1 LLEPM
6 NTRARQRGLSIVE
19 LMVGI
24 AIGLVIVAAA
34 LLTLTHHLRENRSL
48 IVEARLM
55 QDLRTASD
63 LVAHDLRRAG
73 YWNHAGD
80 GVWHAAGS
88 PLQANP
94 YTALN
99 VSDEATSFSY
109 ARSEADSHDFAY
121 RLRDGVIEMRIG
133 NGNWQAMT
141 DGNTLRVASF
151 SIAPHAQDIVLDG
164 FCAQPCAAGSNTCPL
179 RQQLRSFA
187 VRIEAKAA
195 TNAEVSR
202 TVQATVRLRNDALSG
217 ACPT

>member
-1 LLEPM
+1 M

-73 YWNHAGD
+73 YWNHAGE
-80 GVWHAAGS
+80 GVWHASGS

-109 ARSEADSHDFAY
+109 ARSETDSHDFAY

-141 DGNTLRVASF
+141 DGGTLRVASF
-151 SIAPHAQDIVLDG
+151 SITPHAQDIVLDG
-164 FCAQPCAAGSNTCPL
+164 FCARPCAAGSSNTCPP
-179 RQQLRSFA
+179 RQQVRSFA
-187 VRIEAKAA
+187 VHIEAKAA
-195 TNAEVSR
+195 TNPEVSR

-217 ACPT
+217 ACPA

>member
-1 LLEPM
+1 V
-6 NTRARQRGLSIVE
+6 NTRVRQRGLSIVE

-80 GVWHAAGS
+80 SVWHAAGG
-88 PLQANP
+88 PVPANP
-94 YTALN
+94 YDTLN

-109 ARSEADSHDFAY
+109 ARSDADSHDFAY
-121 RLRDGVIEMRIG
+121 RLHDGVIEMRIG

-141 DGNTLRVASF
+141 DSSTLRVASF
-151 SIAPHAQDIVLDG
+151 SITPHAQDIVLDG
-164 FCAQPCAAGSNTCPL
+164 FCARPCAAGSSTCPP

-195 TNAEVSR
+195 TNANVSR

-217 ACPT
+217 ACPA